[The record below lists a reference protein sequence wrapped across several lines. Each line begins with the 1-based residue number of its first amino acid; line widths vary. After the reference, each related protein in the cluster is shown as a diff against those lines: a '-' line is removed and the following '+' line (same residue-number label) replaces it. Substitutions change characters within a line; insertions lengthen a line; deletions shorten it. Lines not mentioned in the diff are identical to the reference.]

1 MRKALI
7 RRITI
12 DNVWLFVSP
21 ASSSECHQLCYKH
34 LQDNISDKE
43 QLQNLQR
50 LHLFQIKS
58 VSLPNNV
65 AALLGLIRSC
75 PHSFFIPSIPSY
87 WATILVTN
95 EQPQTSVC
103 CSSLWGRHIIQLRS
117 EGGTAAGRTL
127 IKTTSVA
134 MRRKVEKKRWSEK
147 DGQEQRKGMK
157 RVCMK
162 KQERVIGSKTL
173 MTLLCSGKAASCAI
187 HHQNLYISF
196 S

>member
-75 PHSFFIPSIPSY
+75 PHHFLFLLFHLTGP
-87 WATILVTN
+87 LFTN
-95 EQPQTSVC
+95 DKNRQTSVC

>member
-1 MRKALI
+1 MFGCLFHLPLHQ
-7 RRITI
+7 
-12 DNVWLFVSP
+12 NVINFATSICKIILVTKNSCRTYRGYIYFRLNQSHYP
-21 ASSSECHQLCYKH
+21 IMLLLCSASS
-34 LQDNISDKE
+34 
-43 QLQNLQR
+43 
-50 LHLFQIKS
+50 
-58 VSLPNNV
+58 
-65 AALLGLIRSC
+65 GLARI
-75 PHSFFIPSIPSY
+75 HFFIPSIPSY

-103 CSSLWGRHIIQLRS
+103 CSSLWGRHITQLRS